1 MNIFNNS
8 LLFSVTKVLVSGGY
22 EARTEIINLEDEDL
36 TCENPEDFPMK
47 NIADSVGANLA
58 TSPVICGGTND
69 YGHILDTCSRLIN
82 GTWETFATMSNG
94 RYAAAGVVH
103 ENTLHVFGGSEIY
116 GGGAILTSTDII
128 TIDGQVRQGEN
139 LPAPLYGH
147 AMASVNSTTSI
158 ISGGYGAGFSQ
169 SPLTYYYNHLTQIFT
184 SGPSLNQGR
193 INHASGTVKDKK
205 TKEKFVVVT
214 GGYTTGYTTGY
225 TDSTEIL
232 VDQHWQTGKK
242 YMVHYVW
249 IMSFGQVVERR
260 NLRQNLI
267 VYLLF
272 CFLPCQK
279 KRNESLWNFCIKIMQ
294 PFSSNTQISHE

>member
-36 TCENPEDFPMK
+36 TCENPEDFPME
-47 NIADSVGANLA
+47 NISDSVGANLA
-58 TSPVICGGTND
+58 KSPVICGGTNFYD
-69 YGHILDTCSRLIN
+69 ILDTCSRLIN
-82 GTWETFATMSNG
+82 GTWETFATMSTG

-193 INHASGTVKDKK
+193 SKHASGTVEDKK

-214 GGYTTGYTTGY
+214 GGSSY

-272 CFLPCQK
+272 CFLPCQ
-279 KRNESLWNFCIKIMQ
+279 RVQ
-294 PFSSNTQISHE
+294 PFSNNTQISHE